1 MSPPFAFSKVFYH
14 NKKRVTEKTINKYI
28 FYEMGLSIF
37 VEGINSYSK
46 EHMNEIQLAVYKW
59 TVYGSKLLKL
69 DHKECINWG

>member
-1 MSPPFAFSKVFYH
+1 MSPPFAFFKVFYH

-46 EHMNEIQLAVYKW
+46 EHMNGIQLAVYKW